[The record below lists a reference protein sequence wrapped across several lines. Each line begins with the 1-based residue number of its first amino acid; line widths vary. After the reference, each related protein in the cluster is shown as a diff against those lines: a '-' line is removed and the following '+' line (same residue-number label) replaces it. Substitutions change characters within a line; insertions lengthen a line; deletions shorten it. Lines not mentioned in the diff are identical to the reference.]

1 MQSSRS
7 KTIILGRGEGRGD
20 MIGLS
25 ERREGEGGEGNFEG
39 ELNDRRASG
48 EILVGYCCSNTP
60 LTLPSLSSCFQK
72 LIKSGEI
79 LPSDC

>member
-48 EILVGYCCSNTP
+48 EILVGYYGPTHY
-60 LTLPSLSSCFQK
+60 SSRRGFYW
-72 LIKSGEI
+72 EE
-79 LPSDC
+79 